1 MKTKNNIKLKNLNE
15 LTKIRIIEE
24 EIARE
29 YKNQEMRCPVHL
41 SIGQE
46 AVPVGVSRALTKKDY
61 IVSTHRCHAH
71 YLAKGG
77 SLDSLLGELYGKET
91 GTCKGIGGSMH
102 MYDKDV
108 NHLASVPIVGGSI
121 PIGVGIGYAL
131 KLNKVKQVSVIY
143 FGDAATEEGVFFESL
158 HFAALKKLPVIFVC
172 EDNKYSVYTSRYE
185 RHGKRNI
192 KQIIESMDVKYI
204 ETKKNDVNDIQK
216 KSIVAK
222 NYALSKGP
230 VFIYS
235 KTYRYLE
242 HCGPNND
249 DNLKYRPQKEIDYW
263 LKKDPIK
270 LEITKLKKQ
279 KIFNEEKYLNFCNS
293 VKKNFIHSLIKTKK
307 AKNYSPKE
315 LDKLEYAE

>member
-1 MKTKNNIKLKNLNE
+1 MKTKNNLKFKNLFE

-24 EIARE
+24 EIAKE

-46 AVPVGVSRALTKKDY
+46 AVPVGMSRVLTNKDY

-71 YLAKGG
+71 YIAKGG
-77 SLDSLLGELYGKET
+77 SLDSLLGELYGKKT
-91 GTCKGIGGSMH
+91 GTCMGIGGSMH
-102 MYDKDV
+102 MYDKSV

-131 KLNKVKQVSVIY
+131 KINNTKQVSVIY

-185 RHGKRNI
+185 RHGNRNL
-192 KQIIESMDVKYI
+192 KQIVNSMDVKFI

-216 KSIVAK
+216 KCSQAK
-222 NYALSKGP
+222 RHALAKGP
-230 VFIYS
+230 VLIYS

-249 DNLKYRPQKEIDYW
+249 DNLNYRPRKEIEYW
-263 LKKDPIK
+263 IKKDPIQ
-270 LEITKLKKQ
+270 LEINYLKKN
-279 KIFNEEKYLNFCNS
+279 KLFNESKYLSFCDK
-293 VKKNFIHSLIKTKK
+293 VRKNFIFSLAKTKK
-307 AKNYSPKE
+307 AKPYPIKKLN
-315 LDKLEYAE
+315 KLEYAK